1 MAVLNRDL
9 LKYIYYKRDKRM
21 FVLIRLSGLAHIVVG
36 LAICVCGG
44 GGGGRAI
51 NHFFFFYFFI
61 YMLF

>member
-1 MAVLNRDL
+1 
-9 LKYIYYKRDKRM
+9 M

-36 LAICVCGG
+36 LAICVCVGG